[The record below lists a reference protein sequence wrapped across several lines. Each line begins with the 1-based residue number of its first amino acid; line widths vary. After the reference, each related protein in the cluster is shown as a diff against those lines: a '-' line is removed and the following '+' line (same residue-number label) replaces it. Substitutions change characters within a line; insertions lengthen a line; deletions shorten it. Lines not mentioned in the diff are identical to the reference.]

1 MYYCS
6 LSFFRSDVAT
16 ALQLVTTFFDASQ
29 SQSCLKEIIGKLIG
43 GETFSVVFNDKINL
57 PVLIA
62 GSDVSLLGIG
72 VFQHVGYDFLKNAVH
87 FLSLVGRKVY
97 LLNAFFYVALD
108 MRCFQRFQLIRV
120 KCEYLVQAKVAEGRS
135 CQLMRKVA
143 QIFPDLFE
151 LSRYS

>member
-1 MYYCS
+1 MYYRS
-6 LSFFRSDVAT
+6 LSFFRGDVAT
-16 ALQLVTTFFDASQ
+16 ALQLVTTFLAASQ

-97 LLNAFFYVALD
+97 LLIIFYILVLD
-108 MRCFQRFQLIRV
+108 MRRFLRFLLICV
-120 KCEYLVQAKVAEGRS
+120 ICDVLVQAKVAEGRS

>member
-6 LSFFRSDVAT
+6 LSFFRGDVAT
-16 ALQLVTTFFDASQ
+16 ALQLVTTFLDASQ

-87 FLSLVGRKVY
+87 FLS
-97 LLNAFFYVALD
+97 
-108 MRCFQRFQLIRV
+108 
-120 KCEYLVQAKVAEGRS
+120 
-135 CQLMRKVA
+135 
-143 QIFPDLFE
+143 
-151 LSRYS
+151 